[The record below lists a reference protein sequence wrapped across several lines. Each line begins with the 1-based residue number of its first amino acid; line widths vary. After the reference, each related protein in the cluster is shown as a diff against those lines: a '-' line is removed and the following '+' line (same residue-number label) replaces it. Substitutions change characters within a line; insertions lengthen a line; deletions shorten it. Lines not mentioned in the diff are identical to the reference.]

1 MPGVDGLEVE
11 IKALI
16 VEVLNLEHVTAADI
30 ETGAPLFGEGLGL
43 DSIDSLDLSMAVQE
57 RYGVRFDADPASN
70 ARHFASVTTLAA
82 FVATR
87 RTR

>member
-1 MPGVDGLEVE
+1 MPGADALERE

-16 VEVLNLEHVTAADI
+16 VEVLNLEHVTPADI

-43 DSIDSLDLSMAVQE
+43 DSIDSLDLSMAIQE
-57 RYGVRFDADPASN
+57 RFGVRFDADPATN
-70 ARHFASVTTLAA
+70 ARTLAD
-82 FVATR
+82 FVAAR